1 MRAALLAMLLLA
13 AAPAWAA
20 WTKVAEEGGTTI
32 YVDPAAVGVSGNVR
46 RAPVVQDYAQAESG
60 GVRSRQ
66 VLYEVDCAAE
76 RLRSLAVSEHDEPM
90 AQGKW
95 LASAERESDWIY
107 VASRT
112 GSSLPPRTPYRP
124 IVRFVCAY
132 R

>member
-1 MRAALLAMLLLA
+1 MRTAFPAVLLLA

-20 WTKVAEEGGTTI
+20 WTKVAEEGGTAFYI
-32 YVDPAAVGVSGNVR
+32 DPATVSASGNVR
-46 RAPVVQDYAQAESG
+46 RASVVQDYAQPESG
-60 GVRSRQ
+60 GVRSRR

-76 RLRSLAVSEHDEPM
+76 RLRSVAVSEYAEPM
-90 AQGKW
+90 AQGKA
-95 LASAERESDWIY
+95 LGSSERESDWFY

-124 IVRFVCAY
+124 IVRFVCT

>member
-1 MRAALLAMLLLA
+1 MRAALPIVLLLA

-20 WTKVAEEGGTTI
+20 ATKVAEDGGTAFYI
-32 YVDPAAVGVSGNVR
+32 DPATVTAGGYVR
-46 RAPVVQDYAQAESG
+46 RAPVVQDYAQPESG

-76 RLRSLAVSEHDEPM
+76 RLRSVAVSEHDEPM
-90 AQGKW
+90 AQGTR
-95 LASAERESDWIY
+95 LGSVERTSDWIY

-124 IVRFVCAY
+124 IVRFVCA